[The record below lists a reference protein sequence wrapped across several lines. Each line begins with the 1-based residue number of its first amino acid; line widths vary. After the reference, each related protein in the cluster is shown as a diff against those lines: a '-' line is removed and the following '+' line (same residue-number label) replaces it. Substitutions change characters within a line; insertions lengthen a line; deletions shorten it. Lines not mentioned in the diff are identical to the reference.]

1 MSDQINRP
9 TQESEVA
16 VELENQPDKI
26 DSNKIDI
33 GIIGGAGYTAGELIR
48 LLSAHPNVDSLFV
61 QSQSHA
67 GQHLSKAHPD
77 LIGELSGSFVQKLP
91 DTCRIVFLCS
101 GHGKTK
107 EVFDQGWIPTQAKVI
122 DLSADARWE
131 LTQGKHSERHHCCGK
146 EFVYGLAELQANMI
160 RNAHFV
166 ANPGC
171 FATAIQL
178 ALLPL
183 AKQGKLHDEVHV
195 SAITGSTGAGAHPS
209 STTHFSWRSNNAS
222 IYKAFTHQHLGEIR
236 ASVSSLQ
243 PKVPNIHFIPMRG
256 AFTRGILA
264 ACYQKIDASEQEIKE
279 WFMAYYS
286 DAPFVHLSE
295 EPISVKQVVNTNK
308 ALIHLEKVENQVLVT
323 VAIDNLLKGASGQAV
338 QNMNIMMGWDER
350 MGLLLKPSVF

>member
-1 MSDQINRP
+1 MNTP
-9 TQESEVA
+9 TKETTDLL
-16 VELENQPDKI
+16 ELDSAAI
-26 DSNKIDI
+26 DV

-48 LLSAHPNVDSLFV
+48 LLSTHPKVDSLFV

-67 GQHLSKAHPD
+67 GQHLCKAHPD
-77 LIGELSGSFVQKLP
+77 LIGELSGKFVQKLP
-91 DTCRIVFLCS
+91 DTCRVVFLCL

-107 EVFDQGWIPTQAKVI
+107 EVFDLGWIPTRAKVI

-131 LTQGKHSERHHCCGK
+131 LTHEKYSERHLCCGK
-146 EFVYGLAELQANMI
+146 KFVYGLAELQPSII
-160 RNAHFV
+160 RKAHFV

-183 AKQGKLHDEVHV
+183 ANQGKLHEEVHV
-195 SAITGSTGAGAHPS
+195 SAITGSTGAGAHLS

-236 ASVSSLQ
+236 ASISSLQ
-243 PKVPNIHFIPMRG
+243 SKVPNINFIPMRG

-264 ACYQKIDASEQEIKE
+264 ACYQKIDVPEQEIKE
-279 WFMAYYS
+279 WFHAYYS
-286 DAPFVHLSE
+286 EAPFIHLSE
-295 EPISVKQVVNTNK
+295 ESISVKQVINTNK
-308 ALIHLEKVENQVLVT
+308 ALIHLERVENQVLVT

-338 QNMNIMMGWDER
+338 QNMNIMMGWDQQ
-350 MGLLLKPSVF
+350 MGLTLKASVF

>member
-1 MSDQINRP
+1 MDSSTKETDDLN
-9 TQESEVA
+9 
-16 VELENQPDKI
+16 ELDFTAI
-26 DSNKIDI
+26 HV

-48 LLSAHPNVDSLFV
+48 LLSTHPKIEKLFV

-67 GQHLSKAHPD
+67 GKPFSEAHPD
-77 LIGELSGSFVQKLP
+77 LIGDLTGRFVQNIPESCDL
-91 DTCRIVFLCS
+91 VFLCS

-107 EVFDQGWIPTQAKVI
+107 EVFDQAWIPTQAKVI

-131 LTQGKHSERHHCCGK
+131 FAQQKLSKRHLCCGK
-146 EFVYGLAELQANMI
+146 EFVYGLAELQPNTIQEAN
-160 RNAHFV
+160 FV

-183 AKQGKLHDEVHV
+183 AKQDKLHDQVHV
-195 SAITGSTGAGAHPS
+195 SAITGSTGAGVHSS

-222 IYKAFTHQHLGEIR
+222 VYKAFTHQHLGEIR
-236 ASVSSLQ
+236 ASIFSLQ
-243 PKVPNIHFIPMRG
+243 SKVPNIHFIPMRG

-264 ACYQKIDASEQEIKE
+264 ACYQKIDESEQEIKE
-279 WFMAYYS
+279 WFISYYS
-286 DAPFVHLSE
+286 EAPFVHLSE
-295 EPISVKQVVNTNK
+295 NPISVKQVVNTNK
-308 ALIHLEKVENQVLVT
+308 ALIHLEKIGDQILIT

-338 QNMNIMMGWDER
+338 QNMNMMMGWDER